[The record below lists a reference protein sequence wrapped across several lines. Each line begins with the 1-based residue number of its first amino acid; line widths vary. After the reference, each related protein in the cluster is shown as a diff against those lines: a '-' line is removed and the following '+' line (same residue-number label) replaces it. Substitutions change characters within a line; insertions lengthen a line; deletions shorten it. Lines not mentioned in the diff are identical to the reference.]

1 MKNFLYVL
9 SERTNAVI
17 RVIAMTCVIVMLGT
31 MLLQIFARY
40 GFNAPPVWTEEVA
53 RYMMVW
59 SGLLGATMSFKS
71 RTDAV
76 LVDSMW
82 PNSLRL
88 IGNLLQ
94 FFAVLCFLL
103 PVLYFCFFN
112 WQGVWGQGY
121 LGRPRIR
128 WAFQWYGYL
137 SPSRLLR
144 SLFCFMR
151 SLDGVSRGEAR
162 VSIIRID
169 ARQTQAYVLLT
180 HGVRVACARCA
191 RGRKLQRCWRLL
203 LARSVQG
210 P

>member
-121 LGRPRIR
+121 LGR
-128 WAFQWYGYL
+128 A
-137 SPSRLLR
+137 SRLTADTLGFSMVWVSVAVPFAALIILLHAIARWCEPGR
-144 SLFCFMR
+144 STGINHQ
-151 SLDGVSRGEAR
+151 D
-162 VSIIRID
+162 
-169 ARQTQAYVLLT
+169 
-180 HGVRVACARCA
+180 
-191 RGRKLQRCWRLL
+191 
-203 LARSVQG
+203 
-210 P
+210 

>member
-1 MKNFLYVL
+1 MRYRYAWHDAAANICTVWVQRAACLDG
-9 SERTNAVI
+9 RGGAVHDG
-17 RVIAMTCVIVMLGT
+17 L
-31 MLLQIFARY
+31 
-40 GFNAPPVWTEEVA
+40 
-53 RYMMVW
+53 VW

-121 LGRPRIR
+121 LGR
-128 WAFQWYGYL
+128 A
-137 SPSRLLR
+137 SRLTADTLGFSMVWVSVAVPFATLIILLHAIARWCEPGR
-144 SLFCFMR
+144 STGINHQ
-151 SLDGVSRGEAR
+151 D
-162 VSIIRID
+162 
-169 ARQTQAYVLLT
+169 
-180 HGVRVACARCA
+180 
-191 RGRKLQRCWRLL
+191 
-203 LARSVQG
+203 
-210 P
+210 